1 MGYPRDS
8 SRESGGG
15 LAFGVGSKNL
25 AHETVEFVYCAR
37 AGKEHKGALA
47 RHDANA
53 VFWAECDGF
62 LANRTSAA
70 GAVHPDAANARGGT
84 VGYYRIS
91 DLGSGHEQH
100 GIDRRWNVLHPSD
113 QGCPKTSGTFGFKG
127 TTS

>member
-70 GAVHPDAANARGGT
+70 GAV
-84 VGYYRIS
+84 GYYRIS

-100 GIDRRWNVLHPSD
+100 GIDRRLNVLHPSETGLPQD
-113 QGCPKTSGTFGFKG
+113 FQNIRIYGNHVV
-127 TTS
+127 